1 MRKSTF
7 WLISLV
13 ALLGVHSSIAEL
25 AVPRLTGRVV
35 DKAKM
40 LSNNEELRITAA
52 LQALERAPQGAQM
65 AVLTVPTLKGDA
77 LELFSIRVVEGWKLG
92 NKEGANADNGLLLLI
107 SRDDRK
113 MRLEA
118 AYGLEGR
125 LTDARCGDIIR
136 GMSPYFKAQRFS
148 DGILFAIGS
157 AQQQLTG
164 SLPSGMPAVP
174 RQTTRRKSSNGSFM
188 LLLFLFFI
196 LPAIFRGRLGWGHV
210 LLASSMRGG
219 GGFRGGGGGFGG
231 GGFSGGGGSFGGG
244 GASGSW

>member
-1 MRKSTF
+1 MRRSTF

-13 ALLGVHSSIAEL
+13 ALLGVSSSIAEL
-25 AVPRLTGRVV
+25 TVPRLTGRVV

-40 LSNNEELRITAA
+40 LTNNEEHRIKAA

-77 LELFSIRVVEGWKLG
+77 LELFSIRVVEAWKLG

-107 SRDDRK
+107 SRDDRT

-136 GMSPYFKAQRFS
+136 GMSPYFKAQRFG

-164 SLPSGMPAVP
+164 SLPSGIPAVP
-174 RQTTRRKSSNGSFM
+174 RQSGRRKSNGSFM

-196 LPAIFRGRLGWGHV
+196 LPAIMRGRLGWGHV
-210 LLASSMRGG
+210 LLASSMGG
-219 GGFRGGGGGFGG
+219 GGFRGGGGFGG

>member
-13 ALLGVHSSIAEL
+13 ALLGVSSSIAEL

-35 DKAKM
+35 DNANM
-40 LSNNEELRITAA
+40 LTNNEELRIKAA

-77 LELFSIRVVEGWKLG
+77 LELFSIRVVEAWKLG
-92 NKEGANADNGLLLLI
+92 NKEGTNADNGLLLLI

-136 GMSPYFKAQRFS
+136 GMGPYFKARRFG
-148 DGILFAIGS
+148 DGILYAIGT

-174 RQTTRRKSSNGSFM
+174 RHATKRKSSGSFM

-196 LPAIFRGRLGWGHV
+196 LPAVFRGRLGWGHI
-210 LLASSMRGG
+210 LLASSMSGG